1 MIKMNSENRPVPTP
15 TAVEERGQVESLLE
29 ELENLVCSAKGYQ
42 NGFFKRLIRP
52 TKQGET
58 SQGDDCVSCEPDSLR
73 MRLGKVNR
81 DLAELVKSQS
91 ELDEF
96 LSGTLGNNLPL

>member
-1 MIKMNSENRPVPTP
+1 MIKMNSENRPVPTL
-15 TAVEERGQVESLLE
+15 TEQEARGQVESLLN
-29 ELENLVCSAKGYQ
+29 ELESLVCSVTGYQ
-42 NGFFKRLIRP
+42 NGLVKRIVRP
-52 TKQGET
+52 LSKGE
-58 SQGDDCVSCEPDSLR
+58 SCSGDDCVSCEPDSLR

>member
-1 MIKMNSENRPVPTP
+1 MINTNLENRPVPTP
-15 TAVEERGQVESLLE
+15 TEQEARGQVESLLN
-29 ELENLVCSAKGYQ
+29 ELENLVCSVTGHQ
-42 NGFFKRLIRP
+42 NGLVKRIVRP
-52 TKQGET
+52 LSKGE
-58 SQGDDCVSCEPDSLR
+58 SCSGDDCVSCEPDSLR

-96 LSGTLGNNLPL
+96 LAGTLGNNLPL